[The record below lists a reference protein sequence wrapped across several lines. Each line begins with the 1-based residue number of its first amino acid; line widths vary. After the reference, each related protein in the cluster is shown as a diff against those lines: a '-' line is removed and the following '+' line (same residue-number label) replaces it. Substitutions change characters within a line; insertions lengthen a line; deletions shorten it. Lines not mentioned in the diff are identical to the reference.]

1 MSFAQV
7 KSWRGGRAVECGGL
21 EIRYGCKIIVGSNPT
36 LSVENPHSRDMAVP
50 FPHSRDTA
58 VPFPYDR
65 TSRISRTWYV
75 LWEILGK
82 IWGR

>member
-1 MSFAQV
+1 
-7 KSWRGGRAVECGGL
+7 
-21 EIRYGCKIIVGSNPT
+21 
-36 LSVENPHSRDMAVP
+36 MAVP

>member
-36 LSVENPHSRDMAVP
+36 LSVEIPSISSFQTHSSL
-50 FPHSRDTA
+50 SR
-58 VPFPYDR
+58 VKIYQV
-65 TSRISRTWYV
+65 V
-75 LWEILGK
+75 LS
-82 IWGR
+82 